1 LTGGEPLVRREIE
14 KLVEM
19 LSKLDGVRDLT
30 LTTNGTLLAKKAR
43 ALREAGLRRVSVS
56 LDSLDDAT
64 FMSMNDVAAPVSKV
78 LEGIDAA
85 SIAGLWPIK
94 VNMVVKKGVNDQDI
108 VPMARHFHNTGVIL
122 RFIEYMDVGNTNH
135 WQLGEVVSASKV
147 VARIH
152 DVLPLEPIQPLYKGE
167 VARRHRYLDGGGE
180 IGVIS
185 SVTQPFCGACTR
197 ARLAA
202 DGRLYTC
209 LFAAKG
215 YDLRRVVREGAT
227 DEELL
232 AVVSNIWSKRS
243 DKYSEERATETT
255 QRHKVEMSHIGG

>member
-1 LTGGEPLVRREIE
+1 MPKDVFGRDFQFLPSRELLTFEEVTRIAQAFTWLGVEKIRLTGGEPLVRREIE

-19 LSKLDGVRDLT
+19 LAKLDGVRDLT

-43 ALREAGLRRVSVS
+43 SLREAGLRRVSVS

-85 SIAGLWPIK
+85 RIAGLWPIK

-108 VPMARHFHNTGVIL
+108 VPMARHFHNTGIIL

-135 WQLGEVVSASKV
+135 WQLGEVVSASEV

-152 DVLPLEPIQPLYKGE
+152 EVLPL
-167 VARRHRYLDGGGE
+167 D
-180 IGVIS
+180 IS
-185 SVTQPFCGACTR
+185 TE
-197 ARLAA
+197 
-202 DGRLYTC
+202 
-209 LFAAKG
+209 AAKSASFRQ
-215 YDLRRVVREGAT
+215 LRNHF
-227 DEELL
+227 
-232 AVVSNIWSKRS
+232 AVPAQGR
-243 DKYSEERATETT
+243 
-255 QRHKVEMSHIGG
+255 G